1 VPTRRAGP
9 PEHGNNAD
17 VLRIVIPA
25 LLGAV
30 GGLAPPLAG
39 APVIAWDLIASRPH
53 DASAYT
59 QGLVA
64 HAGVL
69 IESTGDCCDPRRAD
83 SSVRRVDARTG
94 RVLARRTIRAP
105 IFAEGITVLR
115 GSAWQL
121 TWKDRVA
128 YRVNPRTLRQVAQR
142 PYPFQG
148 WGLTTDGRRL
158 IASDGTARLRWL
170 DAPRLTVWRSVV
182 VRDGTRPVRR
192 LNELEWIKGVIWANV
207 WLDDRIAL
215 IAPRT
220 GRVRAWL
227 DMSSLRDRIG
237 EGGEAL
243 NGIAR
248 DPMTGHVLVTGK
260 NWDRMFVIRLR
271 QPVPAT
277 R

>member
-1 VPTRRAGP
+1 MPTRRTGP
-9 PEHGNNAD
+9 REQGNNAG
-17 VLRIVIPA
+17 VLRIAIPA
-25 LLGAV
+25 LLGVV
-30 GGLAPPLAG
+30 GGFAPPLAG
-39 APVIAWDLIASRPH
+39 APVIAWDLIATRPH

-69 IESTGDCCDPRRAD
+69 IESTGDCCDPRRAE

-94 RVLARRTIRAP
+94 RVLARRTIAAP
-105 IFAEGITVLR
+105 TFAEGITVLR

-128 YRVNPRTLRQVAQR
+128 YRVNPRTLRQVTQR

-148 WGLTTDGRRL
+148 WGVTTDGRRL
-158 IASDGTARLRWL
+158 IASDGSARLRWL
-170 DAPRLTVWRSVV
+170 DAPTLRVRRTVV
-182 VRDGTRPVRR
+182 VRDGRR
-192 LNELEWIKGVIWANV
+192 AIRKLNELEWIRGVIWANV
-207 WLDDRIAL
+207 WQDDRIAL

-227 DMSSLRDRIG
+227 DMSSLRARLG
-237 EGGEAL
+237 EEGEVL
-243 NGIAR
+243 NGISR
-248 DPMTGHVLVTGK
+248 DPITGHVIVTGK

-271 QPVPAT
+271 QRIPA
-277 R
+277 

>member
-1 VPTRRAGP
+1 MPTRPAGP
-9 PEHGNNAD
+9 RVQGDNVG
-17 VLRIVIPA
+17 VLRLLTPG
-25 LLGAV
+25 LLGTVCCFA
-30 GGLAPPLAG
+30 APLAG
-39 APVIAWDLIASRPH
+39 APVIAWDLVDSRPH

-69 IESTGDCCDPRRAD
+69 IESTGDCCDPKRAE
-83 SSVRRVDARTG
+83 SSVRRLDARTG

-128 YRVNPRTLRQVAQR
+128 YRVNPRTLRQVARR

-148 WGLTTDGRRL
+148 WGVTTDGRRL

-170 DAPRLTVWRSVV
+170 DAPRLRVRRSVV
-182 VRDGTRPVRR
+182 VRDGARAVRR
-192 LNELEWIKGVIWANV
+192 LNELEWIRGVIWANV
-207 WLDDRIAL
+207 WRDDRIAL

-227 DMSSLRDRIG
+227 DMSSLRARIG
-237 EGGEAL
+237 EGGEVL

-248 DPMTGHVLVTGK
+248 DPVTGHVIITGK

-271 QPVPAT
+271 QRIPA
-277 R
+277 

>member
-1 VPTRRAGP
+1 MGTGHR
-9 PEHGNNAD
+9 NNAPMRA
-17 VLRIVIPA
+17 VA
-25 LLGAV
+25 LATCLLV
-30 GGLAPPLAG
+30 GGAG
-39 APVIAWDLIASRPH
+39 ATGAPAPEIAWDIVDVRPH
-53 DASAYT
+53 DPAAYT

-64 HAGVL
+64 HRGAL
-69 IESTGDCCDPRRAD
+69 LESTGDCCDPRRSD
-83 SSVRRVDARTG
+83 SSVRRLNARTG
-94 RVLARRTIRAP
+94 RVLVRRDIAAP

-128 YRVNPRTLRQVAQR
+128 YRVNPRSLRRVGVR
-142 PYPFQG
+142 PYPREG

-170 DAPRLTVWRSVV
+170 DAPGLEVRRTVV
-182 VRDGTRPVRR
+182 VRDGARPIRR
-192 LNELEWIKGVIWANV
+192 LNELEWIRGLIWANV

-237 EGGEAL
+237 NGGEAL

-248 DPMTGHVLVTGK
+248 DPVTGHVIVTGK
-260 NWDRMFVIRLR
+260 HWDRMFVIRLR